1 MGCKSRQ
8 GEKKER
14 TCMKVDFKYIASFLV
29 VVLLFLGV
37 VVLSGDYI
45 DYRRNYKD
53 FQEYMAQ
60 KEQQDNGS
68 HETPETGTIPPETTP
83 QETTPAETEPAVT
96 PEPVVPGEVLAG
108 SHTITDVSGNV
119 LWQADSLTQEEVDA
133 IRGYVAERKE
143 VYGWSN
149 SYEKTLK
156 INELDKLILGAAD
169 CCFPNIQITFVGDS
183 VTEGIGGNVDGA
195 GRYISYVNYV
205 QDALRFG
212 TVLNNGKGGRMIANY
227 TGDSIYSIAMDQD
240 QLFNINSQII
250 VMYAGLNDYLTTLEK
265 KDFGTLDSGSTS
277 GYCGQLQILMNYL
290 GEYYTSTD
298 FFVVTA
304 YPTAAVDNSTE
315 VVGFAGG
322 KPTLN
327 DYLEQQRILAQR
339 NGFHLIEL
347 YNIGFMDG
355 NDPQVAANL
364 LSDSLHPNDTGYQ
377 ILGDHIAAEILLYY
391 LGIE

>member
-1 MGCKSRQ
+1 
-8 GEKKER
+8 
-14 TCMKVDFKYIASFLV
+14 MKVDFKYIASFLV

-60 KEQQDNGS
+60 KEQQDNGNNK
-68 HETPETGTIPPETTP
+68 TPETGTIPPETTP

-96 PEPVVPGEVLAG
+96 PAPVVPGEVLAG
-108 SHTITDVSGNV
+108 SHAITDVSGNV

-143 VYGWSN
+143 VYGWSS

-169 CCFPNIQITFVGDS
+169 CSFPNIQITFVGDS
-183 VTEGIGGNVDGA
+183 VTEGIGGNVDGS
-195 GRYISYVNYV
+195 GKYISYVNYV

-212 TVLNNGKGGRMIANY
+212 TVLNNGKGGRMIADY
-227 TGDSIYSIAMDQD
+227 TGDRTYAIAMDQD

-250 VMYAGLNDYLTTLEK
+250 VMYAGLNDYLTNLEK

-277 GYCGQLQILMNYL
+277 GYCGQLQTLMNYL

>member
-1 MGCKSRQ
+1 
-8 GEKKER
+8 
-14 TCMKVDFKYIASFLV
+14 MKVNFKYIASFLV
-29 VVLLFLGV
+29 VVLLFLGIV
-37 VVLSGDYI
+37 ILSGDYI

-60 KEQQDNGS
+60 KEQQDNGNN
-68 HETPETGTIPPETTP
+68 ETPETGIMPP
-83 QETTPAETEPAVT
+83 ETTPAETEPTAT
-96 PEPVVPGEVLAG
+96 SEPAVPGEVLAG
-108 SHTITDVSGNV
+108 SHAITDVSGNV

-143 VYGWSN
+143 VYGWS
-149 SYEKTLK
+149 SAYEKTLK
-156 INELDKLILGAAD
+156 INELDKRILGAAD
-169 CCFPNIQITFVGDS
+169 CSFPNIQITFVGDS
-183 VTEGIGGNVDGA
+183 VTEGVGGNVDGD

-212 TVLNNGKGGRMIANY
+212 TVLNNGKGGRMIADY
-227 TGDSIYSIAMDQD
+227 TGDSTYSIAMDQD

-304 YPTAAVDNSTE
+304 YPTSAVDNSTE

-364 LSDSLHPNDTGYQ
+364 LADSLHPNDTGYQ

>member
-1 MGCKSRQ
+1 
-8 GEKKER
+8 
-14 TCMKVDFKYIASFLV
+14 MKVDFKYIASFLV

-60 KEQQDNGS
+60 KEQQDNGNN
-68 HETPETGTIPPETTP
+68 ETPETGTIPPETTP

-96 PEPVVPGEVLAG
+96 PAPIVPGEVLAG

-143 VYGWSN
+143 VYGWSS

-169 CCFPNIQITFVGDS
+169 CSFPNIQITFVGDS

-205 QDALRFG
+205 QDALHFG
-212 TVLNNGKGGRMIANY
+212 TVLNNGKGGRMIADY
-227 TGDSIYSIAMDQD
+227 TGDSTYSIAMDKD

-290 GEYYTSTD
+290 GEYYPSTD

-304 YPTAAVDNSTE
+304 YPTAAVDTSTE

-322 KPTLN
+322 TPTLN
-327 DYLEQQRILAQR
+327 DYLEQQRIVAER

-355 NDPQVAANL
+355 NDPQVVANL
-364 LSDSLHPNDTGYQ
+364 MSDSLHPNDTGYQ

>member
-1 MGCKSRQ
+1 
-8 GEKKER
+8 
-14 TCMKVDFKYIASFLV
+14 MKVDFKYIASFLV

-60 KEQQDNGS
+60 KEQQDNGNN
-68 HETPETGTIPPETTP
+68 EIPETGTIPPETTP

-96 PEPVVPGEVLAG
+96 PAPVVPGEVLAG
-108 SHTITDVSGNV
+108 SHAITDVSGNV
-119 LWQADSLTQEEVDA
+119 LWQADSLTQEELDA

-143 VYGWSN
+143 VYGWSS

-169 CCFPNIQITFVGDS
+169 CSFPNIQITFVGDS

-227 TGDSIYSIAMDQD
+227 TGDSMYSIAMDQD

>member
-1 MGCKSRQ
+1 
-8 GEKKER
+8 
-14 TCMKVDFKYIASFLV
+14 MKVDFKYIASFLV

-96 PEPVVPGEVLAG
+96 PAPVVPGEVLAG
-108 SHTITDVSGNV
+108 SRAITDVSGNV
-119 LWQADSLTQEEVDA
+119 LWQADALTQEEVDA

-143 VYGWSN
+143 VYGWSS

-169 CCFPNIQITFVGDS
+169 CSFPNIQITFVGDS
-183 VTEGIGGNVDGA
+183 VTEGIGGNVDGS
-195 GRYISYVNYV
+195 GKYISYVNYV

-227 TGDSIYSIAMDQD
+227 TGDSTYSIAMDQD

>member
-1 MGCKSRQ
+1 M
-8 GEKKER
+8 
-14 TCMKVDFKYIASFLV
+14 
-29 VVLLFLGV
+29 
-37 VVLSGDYI
+37 
-45 DYRRNYKD
+45 
-53 FQEYMAQ
+53 
-60 KEQQDNGS
+60 
-68 HETPETGTIPPETTP
+68 
-83 QETTPAETEPAVT
+83 
-96 PEPVVPGEVLAG
+96 
-108 SHTITDVSGNV
+108 SGNV

-143 VYGWSN
+143 VYGWSS

-169 CCFPNIQITFVGDS
+169 CSFPNIQITFVGDS
-183 VTEGIGGNVDGA
+183 VTEGIGGNVDGS
-195 GRYISYVNYV
+195 GKYISYVNYV

-212 TVLNNGKGGRMIANY
+212 TVLNNGKGGRMIADY
-227 TGDSIYSIAMDQD
+227 TGDRTYAIAMDQD

-250 VMYAGLNDYLTTLEK
+250 VLYAGLNDYLTNLEK

-277 GYCGQLQILMNYL
+277 GYCGQLQTLMNYL

-315 VVGFAGG
+315 VMGFAGG
-322 KPTLN
+322 KPALN

-364 LSDSLHPNDTGYQ
+364 LADGLHPNDTGYQ

>member
-1 MGCKSRQ
+1 
-8 GEKKER
+8 
-14 TCMKVDFKYIASFLV
+14 MKVDFKYIASFLV

-60 KEQQDNGS
+60 KEQQDNVNN
-68 HETPETGTIPPETTP
+68 ETPETGTIPPETTP

-96 PEPVVPGEVLAG
+96 PAPVVPGEVLAG
-108 SHTITDVSGNV
+108 SHAITDVSGNV

-143 VYGWSN
+143 VYGWSS

-169 CCFPNIQITFVGDS
+169 CSFPNIQITFVGDS

-227 TGDSIYSIAMDQD
+227 TGDRTYAIAMDQD
-240 QLFNINSQII
+240 EVFNINSQII
-250 VMYAGLNDYLTTLEK
+250 VLYAGLNDYLTNLEK

-277 GYCGQLQILMNYL
+277 GYCGQLQTLMNYL

-322 KPTLN
+322 KPALN

-347 YNIGFMDG
+347 YNIGFMDA
-355 NDPQVAANL
+355 NDPQVAENL
-364 LSDSLHPNDTGYQ
+364 LADSVHPNDTGYQ

>member
-1 MGCKSRQ
+1 
-8 GEKKER
+8 
-14 TCMKVDFKYIASFLV
+14 MKVDFKYIASFLV

-60 KEQQDNGS
+60 KEQQDNTNN
-68 HETPETGTIPPETTP
+68 ETPETGTIPPETIP
-83 QETTPAETEPAVT
+83 QETTPAETEPAAT
-96 PEPVVPGEVLAG
+96 PEPIVPGEVLAG
-108 SHTITDVSGNV
+108 SHAITDVSGNV

-143 VYGWSN
+143 VYGWSS

-169 CCFPNIQITFVGDS
+169 CSFPNIQITFVGDS
-183 VTEGIGGNVDGA
+183 VTEGIGGNMDGA

-377 ILGDHIAAEILLYY
+377 ILGDHIATEILLYY

>member
-1 MGCKSRQ
+1 M
-8 GEKKER
+8 
-14 TCMKVDFKYIASFLV
+14 
-29 VVLLFLGV
+29 
-37 VVLSGDYI
+37 
-45 DYRRNYKD
+45 
-53 FQEYMAQ
+53 
-60 KEQQDNGS
+60 
-68 HETPETGTIPPETTP
+68 
-83 QETTPAETEPAVT
+83 
-96 PEPVVPGEVLAG
+96 LAG
-108 SHTITDVSGNV
+108 SHTITDVSDNV

-169 CCFPNIQITFVGDS
+169 CSFPNIQITFVGDS

-212 TVLNNGKGGRMIANY
+212 TVLNTGKGGRMIANY
-227 TGDSIYSIAMDQD
+227 TGDSMYSIAMDQD

>member
-1 MGCKSRQ
+1 
-8 GEKKER
+8 
-14 TCMKVDFKYIASFLV
+14 MKVDFKYIASFLV

-68 HETPETGTIPPETTP
+68 HETPETGTISPETTSPETTP
-83 QETTPAETEPAVT
+83 TETEPAVT

-143 VYGWSN
+143 VYGWSS

-169 CCFPNIQITFVGDS
+169 CSFPNIQITFVGDS

>member
-1 MGCKSRQ
+1 
-8 GEKKER
+8 
-14 TCMKVDFKYIASFLV
+14 
-29 VVLLFLGV
+29 
-37 VVLSGDYI
+37 
-45 DYRRNYKD
+45 
-53 FQEYMAQ
+53 MAQ
-60 KEQQDNGS
+60 KEQQDNGNN
-68 HETPETGTIPPETTP
+68 ETPETGTIPPETTP

-169 CCFPNIQITFVGDS
+169 CSFPNIQITFVGDS
-183 VTEGIGGNVDGA
+183 VTEGIGGNVDGS
-195 GRYISYVNYV
+195 GKYISYVNYV

-227 TGDSIYSIAMDQD
+227 TGDSMYSIAMDQD

-304 YPTAAVDNSTE
+304 YPTSAVDSSTE

-322 KPTLN
+322 TPTLN

>member
-1 MGCKSRQ
+1 
-8 GEKKER
+8 
-14 TCMKVDFKYIASFLV
+14 MKVDFKYIASFLV

-68 HETPETGTIPPETTP
+68 HETPETGTIPPEMTSP
-83 QETTPAETEPAVT
+83 ETTPTETEPAVT
-96 PEPVVPGEVLAG
+96 PEPVVSGEVLAG

-143 VYGWSN
+143 VYGWSS

-169 CCFPNIQITFVGDS
+169 CSFPNIQITFVGDS

>member
-1 MGCKSRQ
+1 MS
-8 GEKKER
+8 
-14 TCMKVDFKYIASFLV
+14 
-29 VVLLFLGV
+29 
-37 VVLSGDYI
+37 
-45 DYRRNYKD
+45 
-53 FQEYMAQ
+53 
-60 KEQQDNGS
+60 
-68 HETPETGTIPPETTP
+68 
-83 QETTPAETEPAVT
+83 
-96 PEPVVPGEVLAG
+96 
-108 SHTITDVSGNV
+108 
-119 LWQADSLTQEEVDA
+119 
-133 IRGYVAERKE
+133 
-143 VYGWSN
+143 GWSS

-169 CCFPNIQITFVGDS
+169 CSFPNIQITFVGDS
-183 VTEGIGGNVDGA
+183 VTEGIGGNVDGS
-195 GRYISYVNYV
+195 GKYISYVNYV

-212 TVLNNGKGGRMIANY
+212 AVLNNGKGGRMIADY
-227 TGDSIYSIAMDQD
+227 TGDRTYAIAMDQD

-250 VMYAGLNDYLTTLEK
+250 VMYAGLNDYLTNLEK

-277 GYCGQLQILMNYL
+277 GYCGQLQTLMNYL

-364 LSDSLHPNDTGYQ
+364 LSDSMHPNDTGYQ

>member
-1 MGCKSRQ
+1 M
-8 GEKKER
+8 
-14 TCMKVDFKYIASFLV
+14 
-29 VVLLFLGV
+29 
-37 VVLSGDYI
+37 
-45 DYRRNYKD
+45 
-53 FQEYMAQ
+53 
-60 KEQQDNGS
+60 
-68 HETPETGTIPPETTP
+68 
-83 QETTPAETEPAVT
+83 
-96 PEPVVPGEVLAG
+96 
-108 SHTITDVSGNV
+108 
-119 LWQADSLTQEEVDA
+119 
-133 IRGYVAERKE
+133 
-143 VYGWSN
+143 
-149 SYEKTLK
+149 
-156 INELDKLILGAAD
+156 
-169 CCFPNIQITFVGDS
+169 
-183 VTEGIGGNVDGA
+183 DGA

-205 QDALRFG
+205 QDALHFG
-212 TVLNNGKGGRMIANY
+212 TVLNNGKGGRMIADY
-227 TGDSIYSIAMDQD
+227 TGDSTYSIAMDKD

-322 KPTLN
+322 KPALN

>member
-1 MGCKSRQ
+1 
-8 GEKKER
+8 
-14 TCMKVDFKYIASFLV
+14 MKVDFKYIASFLV

-60 KEQQDNGS
+60 KEQQDNRN

-96 PEPVVPGEVLAG
+96 PAPVVPGEVLAG
-108 SHTITDVSGNV
+108 SHAITDVSGNV

-143 VYGWSN
+143 VYGWSS

-169 CCFPNIQITFVGDS
+169 CSFPNIQITFVGDS
-183 VTEGIGGNVDGA
+183 VTEGIGGNVDGS
-195 GRYISYVNYV
+195 GKYISYVNYV

-212 TVLNNGKGGRMIANY
+212 TVLNNGKGGRMIADY
-227 TGDSIYSIAMDQD
+227 TGDRTYAIAMDQD

-250 VMYAGLNDYLTTLEK
+250 VMYAGLNDYLTNLEK

-277 GYCGQLQILMNYL
+277 GYCGQLQTLMNYL

>member
-1 MGCKSRQ
+1 
-8 GEKKER
+8 
-14 TCMKVDFKYIASFLV
+14 MKVDFKYIASFLV

-60 KEQQDNGS
+60 KEQQDNGN
-68 HETPETGTIPPETTP
+68 HETPGTGTIPPETTP

-96 PEPVVPGEVLAG
+96 PAPVVPGEVLAG
-108 SHTITDVSGNV
+108 SHAITDVSGNV

-133 IRGYVAERKE
+133 IRGYVVERKE
-143 VYGWSN
+143 VYGWSS

-156 INELDKLILGAAD
+156 INELDKLILGVAD
-169 CCFPNIQITFVGDS
+169 CSFPNIQITFVGDR
-183 VTEGIGGNVDGA
+183 VTEGIGGNVDGS
-195 GRYISYVNYV
+195 GKYISYVNYV

-212 TVLNNGKGGRMIANY
+212 TVLNNGKGGRMIADY
-227 TGDSIYSIAMDQD
+227 TGDRTYAIAMDQD

-250 VMYAGLNDYLTTLEK
+250 VMYAGLNDYLTNLEK
-265 KDFGTLDSGSTS
+265 KDFGTLESGSTS
-277 GYCGQLQILMNYL
+277 GYCGQLQTLMNYL